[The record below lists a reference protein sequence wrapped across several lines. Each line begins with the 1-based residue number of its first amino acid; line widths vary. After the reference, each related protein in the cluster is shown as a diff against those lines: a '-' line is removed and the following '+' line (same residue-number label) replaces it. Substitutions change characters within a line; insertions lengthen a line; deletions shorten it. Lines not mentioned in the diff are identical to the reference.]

1 MRKLVKQL
9 TLVAVAL
16 AVAASV
22 AIPAVAADPVYRK
35 FTGKIDKI
43 NKKQMIVD
51 NRMGDK
57 VKFVFAKTETT
68 VEGKKSEWKKLKKN
82 DWVTVSWLFKDNPR
96 KAYNVLV
103 FDKEEDE
110 GEEL

>member
-1 MRKLVKQL
+1 MRKLMTRL
-9 TLVAVAL
+9 TLFAL
-16 AVAASV
+16 AAALVASIAL
-22 AIPAVAADPVYRK
+22 PAGAADPVYRK

-57 VKFVFAKTETT
+57 VKFVYARKETV
-68 VEGKKSEWKKLKKN
+68 VEGKKTEWKKLKKN

-96 KAYNVLV
+96 KAYKVFA
-103 FDKEEDE
+103 FDKKEDE
-110 GEEL
+110 GEKP